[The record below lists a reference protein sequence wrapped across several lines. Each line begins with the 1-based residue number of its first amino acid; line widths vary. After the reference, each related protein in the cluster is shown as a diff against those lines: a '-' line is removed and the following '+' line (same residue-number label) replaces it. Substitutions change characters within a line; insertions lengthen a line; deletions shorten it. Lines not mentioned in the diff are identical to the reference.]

1 MAHGEIQQGLGGAK
15 HMCSQDAS
23 SVESAAF
30 LFIDGKAE
38 DDEAIANM
46 KSMKSAF
53 DAKLTSEID
62 PKGVGEYSNSQSRT
76 PSQRTNGLDQQT
88 PKFVARA
95 IDIQLHN

>member
-23 SVESAAF
+23 SVAAF

-46 KSMKSAF
+46 KSMKS
-53 DAKLTSEID
+53 
-62 PKGVGEYSNSQSRT
+62 VGEYSKSQSRT